1 MFNKITLNR
10 ATADNALLFC
20 DAGSTLMIGDKAE
33 AGTITLAAAQ
43 VLIDTFGAEPV
54 SDSSPPPA
62 LHKPVKV
69 AAALD
74 AGEI

>member
-1 MFNKITLNR
+1 MLTKITLNR

-20 DAGSTLMIGDKAE
+20 DAGSTLKIGDKAE

-43 VLIDTFGAEPV
+43 ALIDTFGAEPV
-54 SDSSPPPA
+54 FDPVPTPA
-62 LHKPVKV
+62 LGKPIKGT
-69 AAALD
+69 ASPD